1 MADHNWDALHEEL
14 SSATTAW
21 TRDELVVLLR
31 DLIREYVVERGLPT
45 GSPAQAG
52 TPDLTGM
59 DFAQLITWLKRNLT
73 IPELGLFQVDGRRVI
88 VDADGPRVLS
98 SGGGGAP
105 PVTSVTIASPGSA
118 ADSPAPANPPVPTQ
132 APRAATPVGL
142 PVNADD
148 NAKPKSTRKLSRGF
162 KGLEF
167 D

>member
-73 IPELGLFQVDGRRVI
+73 VPELGLFQVDGRRVI

-98 SGGGGAP
+98 SGSTSAP
-105 PVTSVTIASPGSA
+105 PVTSVTIASPGSPVA
-118 ADSPAPANPPVPTQ
+118 EAPANPPAPNQ

-142 PVNADD
+142 PVNVDD
-148 NAKPKSTRKLSRGF
+148 DSKSKSTRKLSRGF